1 MASALYSPDMI
12 VSCVE
17 NAIAVLNGEEV
28 EHTIVLPSEIVDRDN
43 VADHLDANSPV
54 LIRRLRGGAGRLLRL
69 VVFCKDFSMEF
80 RGAAPLF
87 RLIERVIS
95 RKGASI

>member
-1 MASALYSPDMI
+1 MI

-43 VADHLDANSPV
+43 VADHLDANSPDRFAGCAEGPKAPPLGRV
-54 LIRRLRGGAGRLLRL
+54 LQGFFPWNFAALRRFFG
-69 VVFCKDFSMEF
+69 
-80 RGAAPLF
+80 
-87 RLIERVIS
+87 
-95 RKGASI
+95 